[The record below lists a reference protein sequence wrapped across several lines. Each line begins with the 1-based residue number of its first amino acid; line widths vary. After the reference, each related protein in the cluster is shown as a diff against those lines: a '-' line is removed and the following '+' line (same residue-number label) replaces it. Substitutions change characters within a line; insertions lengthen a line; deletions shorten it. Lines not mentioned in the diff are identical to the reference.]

1 MRTYIASDDPRWVYS
16 KAPKKKCLLL
26 SDLGVAFMG
35 PPTGEFMTEYIAWCP
50 LPKRDKQKEKELGIC

>member
-1 MRTYIASDDPRWVYS
+1 MKTYITSAEPRWVYG

-26 SDLGVAFMG
+26 SDHGVAFMG

-50 LPKRDKQKEKELGIC
+50 LPKRDKRKEKELGL